1 MSENSESEN
10 SDYTLLA
17 RVVELERKVEYLMQR
32 LGAGEQI
39 SSITRMTPS
48 SPVPP
53 EIADLARLGQKIEAI
68 KRYRE
73 LTGASL
79 REAKE
84 AIDAIE

>member
-1 MSENSESEN
+1 MSEGA
-10 SDYTLLA
+10 DYPLMA
-17 RVVELERKVEYLMQR
+17 RVIELERKVEYLMQR

-53 EIADLARLGQKIEAI
+53 EIADLARMGQKIEAI
-68 KRYRE
+68 KRYQE

-79 REAKE
+79 REAKD
-84 AIDAIE
+84 AIDAVG